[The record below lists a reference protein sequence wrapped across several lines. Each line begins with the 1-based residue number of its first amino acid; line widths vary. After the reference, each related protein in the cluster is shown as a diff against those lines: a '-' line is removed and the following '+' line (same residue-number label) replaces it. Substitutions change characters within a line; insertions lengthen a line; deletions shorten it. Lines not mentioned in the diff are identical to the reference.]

1 MKKKKIAIYLLFF
14 LVAFFI
20 YFFCGG
26 MDNKFNRLKERNTSA
41 DDQIIEESME
51 KAAISTTDDKRIE
64 KTEKDCADDVMEKNI
79 NPYFFPDGM
88 TVIEYDID
96 FDFETN
102 AAKLYVNKENTF
114 DNGTLYNLVIRYDVG
129 QSDSS
134 RTEDKKEIDLGY
146 FYVQTD
152 KIYLIQGME
161 ISADFTESD
170 LIEKGNVVCQSGTQK
185 ENYIS
190 GRTFGWHE
198 MIKESKDICAFYRY
212 NDSKE
217 SEDYERYEYFMWQ
230 KDGGLIS
237 YRSGCGEKE
246 KICLR
251 QKEGGQIDFMEETT
265 INPYFFPEGVATVKY
280 DGYFHFK
287 DYDIEKQVMV
297 REVTAE
303 EAVELSICE
312 EKVLEKGVLYSAEI
326 KDNGEIYLG
335 SGEWG
340 EKNREY
346 FVIGLF
352 YVQEDKIYLIRDIEI
367 ENDITEEELIKKGTL
382 VCQFESKT
390 YPEGW
395 EFPRRYW
402 NEYINVIGDRCEFYS
417 YETWAGRTS
426 FVESFQWQ
434 KGIGLVK
441 YYRGTSFDDDDIMIF
456 LN

>member
-1 MKKKKIAIYLLFF
+1 MNKKKVASYFLFF
-14 LVAFFI
+14 LVVFLI
-20 YFFCGG
+20 YFWDVGV
-26 MDNKFNRLKERNTSA
+26 DNKFDGLKERNTSA
-41 DDQIIEESME
+41 NDQIIEESME
-51 KAAISTTDDKRIE
+51 NVAVSTTDDNMIKKI
-64 KTEKDCADDVMEKNI
+64 EKDCEDDVMEKNI
-79 NPYFFPDGM
+79 NPYFFPDD
-88 TVIEYDID
+88 TTIIEYDMD
-96 FDFETN
+96 FDFEKN
-102 AAKLYVNKENTF
+102 VAKLYINKENTF
-114 DNGTLYNLVIRYDVG
+114 CNGTLYNLVIRYDIR
-129 QSDSS
+129 QSNSS
-134 RTEDKKEIDLGY
+134 RTEDKEEIDLGY

-152 KIYLIQGME
+152 KIYLIPDKELSGH
-161 ISADFTESD
+161 FTESD
-170 LIEKGNVVCQSGTQK
+170 LIERGTVVCQSGTQK

-198 MIKESKDICAFYRY
+198 LIKEGNDICAFYSY
-212 NDSKE
+212 NDLKE
-217 SEDYERYEYFMWQ
+217 SEDYEQYEYFIWR

-237 YRSGCGEKE
+237 YRSGCGERE
-246 KICLR
+246 RICLR
-251 QKEGGQIDFMEETT
+251 QKESSQTDFMEEAT
-265 INPYFFPEGVATVKY
+265 INPYFFPKEVTTEQY

-287 DYDIEKQVMV
+287 DYDIEKQAIIK
-297 REVTAE
+297 EVATE
-303 EAVELSICE
+303 EAVELSICK
-312 EKVLEKGVLYSAEI
+312 EKVFERGVLYSAEI
-326 KDNGEIYLG
+326 KDDGEAYWG

-352 YVQEDKIYLIRDIEI
+352 YVQEDKIYLIWDMEI
-367 ENDITEEELIKKGTL
+367 ENDITEEELIEEGTL

-417 YETWAGRTS
+417 FESRAGRTS

>member
-64 KTEKDCADDVMEKNI
+64 KTEKDCADDVMEK
-79 NPYFFPDGM
+79 
-88 TVIEYDID
+88 
-96 FDFETN
+96 
-102 AAKLYVNKENTF
+102 
-114 DNGTLYNLVIRYDVG
+114 
-129 QSDSS
+129 S
-134 RTEDKKEIDLGY
+134 
-146 FYVQTD
+146 
-152 KIYLIQGME
+152 
-161 ISADFTESD
+161 
-170 LIEKGNVVCQSGTQK
+170 
-185 ENYIS
+185 
-190 GRTFGWHE
+190 
-198 MIKESKDICAFYRY
+198 
-212 NDSKE
+212 
-217 SEDYERYEYFMWQ
+217 
-230 KDGGLIS
+230 
-237 YRSGCGEKE
+237 
-246 KICLR
+246 
-251 QKEGGQIDFMEETT
+251 

-312 EKVLEKGVLYSAEI
+312 EKVLGKGVLYSAEI

-417 YETWAGRTS
+417 YITWAGRTS